1 MFDFGF
7 WVDTFPPAFQVVF
20 REKKKKKK
28 KIGFE
33 QL

>member
-7 WVDTFPPAFQVVF
+7 LSGHSFPPAFQVVL
-20 REKKKKKK
+20 REKKKKK
-28 KIGFE
+28 IGLE

>member
-28 KIGFE
+28 IGLE